1 MSHYHN
7 GNNLPLIIILCL
19 LFPGLAMALGAGF
32 IFLWILKMLFYV
44 WVVIIYLIYTYF
56 GWIFLVGVVIFVLY
70 ALSRK
75 QIPKTT
81 DKKSED
87 VLPKQ
92 TVLPVN
98 SKELPVL
105 EEYIEEDYSWSEK
118 RGGDDE
124 EIRELMENN
133 DLDRDDAEHV
143 KEIMDENG
151 LDEDE
156 AVELKDEL

>member
-7 GNNLPLIIILCL
+7 GNNLPLIIVLCI

-32 IFLWILKMLFYV
+32 IFLGILKVLFYV
-44 WVVIIYLIYTYF
+44 LVVVIYLIYTYF
-56 GWIFLVGVVIFVLY
+56 WWIFLVGAIVFVFY
-70 ALSRK
+70 ALSKK
-75 QIPKTT
+75 QTPKIT

-87 VLPKQ
+87 VLPIQ
-92 TVLPVN
+92 TVLRVH
-98 SKELPVL
+98 SRELPIL
-105 EEYIEEDYSWSEK
+105 DEYVVEDYSWSD
-118 RGGDDE
+118 RNNGDE
-124 EIRELMENN
+124 EEIHDLMENN
-133 DLDRDDAEHV
+133 DLDRDEAEHV